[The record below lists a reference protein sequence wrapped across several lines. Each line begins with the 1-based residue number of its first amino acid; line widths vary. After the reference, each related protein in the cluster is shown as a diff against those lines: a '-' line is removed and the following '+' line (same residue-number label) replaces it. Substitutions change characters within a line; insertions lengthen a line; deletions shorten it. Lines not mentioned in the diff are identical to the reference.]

1 MTKLHGLLI
10 TKDDDLLV
18 EQWFKENHAVFDTI
32 VVVDGSLSG
41 LTRRI
46 VDQYSNTVYMRDPK
60 CHITDQT
67 LRHHGW
73 QELVKIA
80 NMGDWIFICHVDE
93 FYIHD
98 PRSLTQA
105 QGNLMFWMP
114 LVILPHPSEAA
125 AWIKSPNKNPRQ
137 LFSHYWWRQGTLPH
151 LEHRMWRYVKEPL
164 WNLEIREP
172 SCGTIPYNY
181 ISEQIVVEVPLYFH
195 YKCYDLSWEAY
206 LGDGSSAK
214 SSLNTGLP
222 RPVKGFD
229 DLFFDEDR
237 PFEDGYFNF
246 DKDASKIFQR
256 FGNPPR
262 IGLDEGGKPEVIN
275 NQGKPVHMA

>member
-18 EQWFKENHAVFDTI
+18 EEWFRENHSVFNTL
-32 VVVDGSLSG
+32 VVVDGSTSG
-41 LTRRI
+41 LTKR
-46 VDQYSNTVYMRDPK
+46 VASQYSNTVYMTDPN

-80 NMGDWIFICHVDE
+80 SMGDWIFICHVDE

-98 PRSLTQA
+98 PRALIQA

-114 LVILPHPSEAA
+114 LVVLPHPLEAYD
-125 AWIKSPNKNPRQ
+125 WIKSENKNPRQ
-137 LFSHYWWRQGTLPH
+137 LFKHYWWRQGTLPH
-151 LEHRMWRYVKEPL
+151 LEHRMWRYVKEPF
-164 WNLEIREP
+164 WNTQLTAP
-172 SCGTIPYNY
+172 SCGTIPHNY
-181 ISEQIVVEVPLYFH
+181 MDEKIVVQAPLYFH

-206 LGDGSSAK
+206 LSDGSSAK

-222 RPVKGFD
+222 RRVKGFD

-237 PFEDGYFNF
+237 PFEDGYFHF
-246 DKDASKIFQR
+246 DSDTTKIFER

-262 IGLDEGGKPEVIN
+262 IGLGPDGKAVVIN
-275 NQGKPVHMA
+275 DQGKFVHMA

>member
-18 EQWFKENHAVFDTI
+18 EEWFRENHSVFNTL
-32 VVVDGSLSG
+32 VVVDGSTSG
-41 LTRRI
+41 LTKR
-46 VDQYSNTVYMRDPK
+46 VASQYSNTVYMTDPN
-60 CHITDQT
+60 CHITYQT

-80 NMGDWIFICHVDE
+80 SMGDWIFICHVDE

-98 PRSLTQA
+98 PRALIQA

-114 LVILPHPSEAA
+114 LVVLPHPLEAYD
-125 AWIKSPNKNPRQ
+125 WIKSENKNPRQ
-137 LFSHYWWRQGTLPH
+137 LFKHYWWRQGTLPH
-151 LEHRMWRYVKEPL
+151 LEHRMWRYVKEPF
-164 WNLEIREP
+164 WNTQLTAP
-172 SCGTIPYNY
+172 SCGTIPHNY
-181 ISEQIVVEVPLYFH
+181 MDEKIVVQVPLYFH

-206 LGDGSSAK
+206 LSDGSSAK

-222 RPVKGFD
+222 RRVKGFD

-237 PFEDGYFNF
+237 PFEDGYFHF
-246 DKDASKIFQR
+246 DSDTTKIFER

-262 IGLDEGGKPEVIN
+262 IGLGPDGKAVVIN
-275 NQGKPVHMA
+275 DQGKFVHMA